1 MEEGGGKVGQIH
13 VIMENEAGEIG
24 EVRRIQPTIAGF
36 EDERRGQE
44 PRQRWPL
51 EAGNGSQFAASKA
64 TGSWPH
70 SCKEL
75 PQRARAWKQVLPST
89 CREVLSRQPA

>member
-1 MEEGGGKVGQIH
+1 MGQTDMT
-13 VIMENEAGEIG
+13 VENEAGEIG
-24 EVRRIQPTIAGF
+24 GVRRIQPTIAGF

-51 EAGNGSQFAASKA
+51 EAGNGCQFAASKE
-64 TGSWPH
+64 TGSWPL

-89 CREVLSRQPA
+89 CRDVLSRQPP